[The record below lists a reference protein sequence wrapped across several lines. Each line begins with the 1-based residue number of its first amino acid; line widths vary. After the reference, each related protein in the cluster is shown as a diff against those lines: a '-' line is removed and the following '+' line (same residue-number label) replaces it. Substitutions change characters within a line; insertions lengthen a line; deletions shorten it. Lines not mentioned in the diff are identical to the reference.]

1 MIIPTIHE
9 RCTMEESERNQRLT
23 NYRYF
28 RTESIQKKK
37 INNEKASRFL
47 IKSPSLKHHQ
57 NNQRTQVAGSRF
69 PSRSPREG
77 QISRPPLTRERWTE
91 EDFAF

>member
-1 MIIPTIHE
+1 MIIPIHE
-9 RCTMEESERNQRLT
+9 RCTMEESEPTIVTLEQNQ
-23 NYRYF
+23 
-28 RTESIQKKK
+28 SKKKK